1 MRESKMSE
9 KYRKIVGD
17 VGKMKADCRRNLEV
31 CRRNIEELSENY
43 RYNIINLSPF
53 DFSQK

>member
-1 MRESKMSE
+1 MSE
-9 KYRKIVGD
+9 KYREIVGD
-17 VGKMKADCRRNLEV
+17 VAKMKAG

-53 DFSQK
+53 DFSQ